1 MVLST
6 NSGDALVKE
15 IRTQKRVELWGEG
28 LAFFDMKRTNT
39 PLERNYTGSN
49 HPTWGK
55 INYPAGSPKFTFQ
68 FPQKEMNTNSNLTQ
82 NPF

>member
-55 INYPAGSPKFTFQ
+55 INIQQVRLNILS
-68 FPQKEMNTNSNLTQ
+68 NSHKQ
-82 NPF
+82 R